1 MNTTNDRSAGPRPD
15 QRYQSRSRALKS
27 RRKRRK
33 RVILRPPSLSRG
45 RTWWVGGVVT
55 VVLLLFLITRCVGQP
70 SSDSATATPDASVRT
85 TESAA
90 ELTPAAASTA
100 VEGAAGAD
108 GVTPEATPNEPGL
121 PNAGAAPEDDP
132 MPQVYTVRGGDTL
145 SSIASRF
152 GCNLDDLIAE
162 NDINDANTLL
172 VGQKLELTT
181 CQTET
186 GPAAWLLPNSE
197 FVNSP
202 AYIGFDV
209 EAFAREQGGYLANHS
224 EKISGKMRSG
234 PEVVELVAQH
244 YSVGPRM
251 LLAILEM
258 KSGWVTNPNPA
269 GAERDF
275 PMGYKGGGWEL
286 LYWQL
291 AWAADE
297 LNKGYYDW
305 RGRGMTPISW
315 RDTTATNFD
324 PSLNAATA
332 GLQRFFSKNAGKKQ
346 WKIWLGDGPNGFSAN
361 YRRLFGD
368 PAQYAIEPL
377 IPAGTT
383 QPRLALPWSQD
394 ELWYYTSG
402 PHGAW
407 EEGSAWAALD
417 FVPPE
422 KGLGCQVAKSWA
434 TAAGSGLVIR
444 SQHGEVMI
452 DLDGDGYEQTGWVL
466 FYLHLASKNR
476 VEVGTQV
483 QRGDRIGHPSCEG
496 GISDATHLHF
506 ARKYNGEWIAADGP
520 LPMVLSGWQ
529 AHSSGKSYDGTLTRG
544 NQTRT
549 ACQCWKKK
557 LNGVK
562 AIE

>member
-1 MNTTNDRSAGPRPD
+1 
-15 QRYQSRSRALKS
+15 
-27 RRKRRK
+27 
-33 RVILRPPSLSRG
+33 
-45 RTWWVGGVVT
+45 
-55 VVLLLFLITRCVGQP
+55 VLVLLFLITRCVGQP
-70 SSDSATATPDASVRT
+70 PTEPATPSPEASAQ
-85 TESAA
+85 AA
-90 ELTPAAASTA
+90 ELPKDPTLAVASTA
-100 VEGAAGAD
+100 DEKADMADEG
-108 GVTPEATPNEPGL
+108 TPTPTRAISGL
-121 PNAGAAPEDDP
+121 PDSGAVPESNP
-132 MPQVYTVRGGDTL
+132 VPQVYNVRGGDTL
-145 SSIASRF
+145 GSIASRF
-152 GCNLDDLIAE
+152 GCDLDDLIAE
-162 NDINDANTLL
+162 NEIDDPNRLL
-172 VGQKLELTT
+172 VGQTLELSS
-181 CQTET
+181 CQIES
-186 GPAAWLLPNSE
+186 GPSTWLLPNSE

-202 AYIGFDV
+202 AYVGFDV
-209 EAFAREQGGYLANHS
+209 EAFAREQGGYLAKHT
-224 EKISGKMRSG
+224 EQIKGKDRSG
-234 PEVVELVAQH
+234 PEIVELVAQH

-251 LLAILEM
+251 LLAVLEV
-258 KSGWVTNPNPA
+258 KSGWVTNPSPT
-269 GAERDF
+269 GAARDF

-315 RDTTATNFD
+315 RDTTATNYS

-332 GLQRFFSKNAGKKQ
+332 GLQRFLSKNTNKKQ
-346 WKIWLGDGPNGFSAN
+346 WKNWVGDGPEGFSAT

-368 PAQYAIEPL
+368 PEQYAIEPL

-383 QPRLALPWSQD
+383 QPYLTLPWSMD
-394 ELWYYTSG
+394 EMWYYTSG

-422 KGLGCQVAKSWA
+422 RGLGCQVAKSWA
-434 TAAGSGLVIR
+434 TAAASGLVIR
-444 SQHGEVMI
+444 SQFGEVMI

-466 FYLHLASKNR
+466 FYLHLASKDR
-476 VEVGTQV
+476 VEVGTRVKQ
-483 QRGDRIGHPSCEG
+483 GDPIGHPSCEG

-520 LPMVLSGWQ
+520 LPLVLSGWQ
-529 AHSSGKSYDGTLTRG
+529 AHSSGTSYDGTLTSG
-544 NQTRT
+544 DQVRT

-557 LNGVK
+557 INGIK